1 MAVAVKKI
9 SRGSKQGKKE
19 YINEVKIISSLRH
32 RNLVQL
38 IGWCHVGGEFLL
50 AYEYMPKGSLDSH
63 LFGRTRPLTWSVGN
77 KISFGLA
84 SAVLYLH
91 EEWEQCVIQW
101 ERGYGCAESEPEMSL
116 VEWVWDL
123 YGSGLLAMAIDERE
137 LEASIKQ
144 AIHVMNFK
152 AGGIPDLPKK
162 MSVPM
167 HYVPTPSEIPS
178 SAGRLSRIAT
188 FYCPSA
194 TLMSKG
200 ATVCED
206 LALCLEIYGN
216 FGAVVL

>member
-123 YGSGLLAMAIDERE
+123 YGSGLLAMAIDERVNQDCNQE
-137 LEASIKQ
+137 Q
-144 AIHVMNFK
+144 ANCLMIVGLRCAH
-152 AGGIPDLPKK
+152 PDRNLK
-162 MSVPM
+162 
-167 HYVPTPSEIPS
+167 HPS
-178 SAGRLSRIAT
+178 SRRFTS
-188 FYCPSA
+188 
-194 TLMSKG
+194 
-200 ATVCED
+200 
-206 LALCLEIYGN
+206 
-216 FGAVVL
+216 